1 MGSGIA
7 NLNAVLLE
15 ENPKSHIVVFY
26 LQSCEF
32 TENCGTGLVGEL
44 VGAFDLFLL
53 GLQLL
58 LESLDF
64 SLNGLDFRIL
74 CLAGLLQFAV
84 SDSLENNRSGQDQG
98 QGRCESQR
106 DF

>member
-1 MGSGIA
+1 M
-7 NLNAVLLE
+7 NAVLLE
-15 ENPKSHIVVFY
+15 KNPKSHIVVFH

-32 TENCGTGLVGEL
+32 TENCGTNLVGEL

-58 LESLDF
+58 LETSDF
-64 SLNGLDFRIL
+64 RVNGLNVRIL
-74 CLAGLLQFAV
+74 CLACLLQFTV